1 MDGSFV
7 LFYVSMDITVV
18 YRVKFTLG
26 NVFAEVNVTFTN
38 VKGLC
43 VIFVYARL
51 DQGRLQGNDVKKS
64 IPKELKKK
72 IRNGKR
78 DERNETTLNETK
90 RNDVWKY
97 DV

>member
-1 MDGSFV
+1 M
-7 LFYVSMDITVV
+7 
-18 YRVKFTLG
+18 
-26 NVFAEVNVTFTN
+26 FAEVNITFTN

-64 IPKELKKK
+64 ILKELKK

-78 DERNETTLNETK
+78 DERNETTLKRNETK
-90 RNDVWKY
+90 RNDV
-97 DV
+97 